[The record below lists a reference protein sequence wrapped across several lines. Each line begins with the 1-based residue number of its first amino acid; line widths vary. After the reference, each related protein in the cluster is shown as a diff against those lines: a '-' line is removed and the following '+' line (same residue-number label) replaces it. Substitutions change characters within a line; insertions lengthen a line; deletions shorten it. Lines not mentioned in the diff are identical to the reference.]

1 MTRFLQSFVHAFDG
15 VVDAARV
22 QLNLAV
28 HLAAAVVVLLLT
40 LVFHLS
46 LWAFVAVVL
55 LVAVVLAL
63 ELVNTAIEA
72 QVDLASPEMHPLAK
86 RAKDTAAGAVLVVA
100 IGALIAGAAIFV
112 QSARTQPP
120 MPAIPVLD
128 VQTVAAALAS
138 TALLTVLAK
147 ARLGARFSGR
157 ATLLWAGLALMYVAP
172 LRPHTF
178 GYWPEGI
185 LAGLAGWAAF
195 TRRHPGSPMLQ
206 DVLAMASGFI
216 VGVGTV
222 CLDLLAHDPRM
233 L

>member
-1 MTRFLQSFVHAFDG
+1 MKRFVQSFVHAFDG

-22 QLNLAV
+22 QQNLAV
-28 HLAAAVVVLLLT
+28 HLAIAVVVLLLA

-46 LWAFVAVVL
+46 LWAFVAIVL
-55 LVAVVLAL
+55 LVALVVAL

-72 QVDLASPEMHPLAK
+72 QVDLASPQINPLAK

-112 QSARTQPP
+112 QGARTQPP
-120 MPAIPVLD
+120 TPAIPSLD

-138 TALLTVLAK
+138 TALLTVIAK
-147 ARLGARFSGR
+147 ARLGPHFSGR

-172 LRPHTF
+172 LRPHAF
-178 GYWPEGI
+178 GYWPEGV
-185 LAGLAGWAAF
+185 LAGVAGWATF
-195 TRRHPGSPMLQ
+195 SRRHAGSPVLQ
-206 DVLAMASGFI
+206 DVLAMASGLV
-216 VGVGTV
+216 VGIGTV
-222 CLDLLAHDPRM
+222 CLSLLAHDPRM